1 MSLFSKNPNEA
12 AYVGGKKHWTD
23 VIKNSGSGEL
33 LIWRQPEEDFNTN
46 STLIVMPGE
55 EAIFIKGGTVEQV
68 FENGTYKLSTENY
81 PFISRLR
88 NAFSGGVSTF
98 NCVVYFVRK
107 ADSEEILWGTQSPI
121 QVRDKVWGIR
131 TDARVRGA
139 YKVRIENPAK
149 FLEKLVGNNVPYK
162 FQEDLN
168 LYFGN
173 EFQGKIK
180 TAVSKFLNSLEQEL
194 IGLDAY
200 LDELSEQILPYIDEV
215 LEDYGLKC
223 VSFSLAGLDIDA
235 TKYDVLDEAQIEMT
249 HKIRGAQGDKAVMGI
264 LGDDWARQQSANI
277 LGDLANNPGAGGVAA
292 AGAGV
297 GMGMAAGGVFGSMAQ
312 QMFAPMH
319 HQETQ
324 QPVQQG
330 PSGRFTQRNAGGPGA
345 PGTAGPG
352 TPGMNQAGAPGQAL
366 QTGAGVKCPNCGAD
380 CAPEAKFCSNCGTQ
394 LNQKAF
400 CANCGAELA
409 PGAMFCSNCGTKR
422 G

>member
-1 MSLFSKNPNEA
+1 MGLFDRNPNEG

-55 EAIFIKGGTVEQV
+55 EAVFIKGGTVEQV

-88 NAFSGGVSTF
+88 NAFSGGISTF

-107 ADSEEILWGTQSPI
+107 ADSAEILWGTQSPI

-162 FQEDLN
+162 MQEDLN

-194 IGLDAY
+194 IGIDAY
-200 LDELSEQILPYIDEV
+200 LDDLSEKIQPYINEV
-215 LEDYGLKC
+215 LEDYGLIC
-223 VSFSLAGLDIDA
+223 VSFVLAGLDIDA
-235 TKYDVLDEAQIEMT
+235 SKYDVLDEAQIAMT
-249 HKIRGAQGDKAVMGI
+249 HKIRNAQGDKAVMGI

-277 LGDLANNPGAGGVAA
+277 LGDLANNPGAGGAAA
-292 AGAGV
+292 AGAGI
-297 GMGMAAGGVFGSMAQ
+297 GMGVAAGGAFGSMAQ

-319 HQETQ
+319 PQEQ
-324 QPVQQG
+324 KPVQQT
-330 PSGRFTQRNAGGPGA
+330 PSGRFTQKAVGPQANQAPSGHAA
-345 PGTAGPG
+345 PG
-352 TPGMNQAGAPGQAL
+352 N
-366 QTGAGVKCPNCGAD
+366 KCPVCGQE
-380 CAPEAKFCSNCGTQ
+380 CASGAKFCSNCGTK
-394 LNQKAF
+394 LEQKIF
-400 CANCGAELA
+400 CSNCGAQLD
-409 PGAMFCSNCGTKR
+409 PGAKFCSNCGTKR